1 MYANYLSD
9 GLCYTTFVRVTKS
22 DQTLFNVGV
31 SICMDF
37 STEK

>member
-9 GLCYTTFVRVTKS
+9 GLCPYDFSPCHK
-22 DQTLFNVGV
+22 TLFNVGV
-31 SICMDF
+31 SICTDF